1 MWNGASSLDREIIE
15 FRFCD
20 LLYCFCDLEKP
31 HNSLNLFTIEALEN
45 FCGIIGASQMLLVIK
60 NLPTNAGDAGDM
72 CSIPGSRRSSG
83 VGNDNPLL
91 YSCLEN
97 SLDGGTWQATS
108 LWGHKE
114 SDTTEHTCAHTPWW
128 ALKYV
133 FVILFP

>member
-1 MWNGASSLDREIIE
+1 MLTYECIQGSCVWNGASSLDREIIE

-72 CSIPGSRRSSG
+72 CSVPGSRRSSG
-83 VGNDNPLL
+83 VGNGNSLK
-91 YSCLEN
+91 YFCLEN
-97 SLDGGTWQATS
+97 SMDRGA
-108 LWGHKE
+108 
-114 SDTTEHTCAHTPWW
+114 WW
-128 ALKYV
+128 ATVHRLTKSRT
-133 FVILFP
+133 

>member
-60 NLPTNAGDAGDM
+60 NLPTNAGDAGDVGLILGLGR
-72 CSIPGSRRSSG
+72 SPGG
-83 VGNDNPLL
+83 GHGNPLQ

-97 SLDGGTWQATS
+97 PHEHKSQAGYS
-108 LWGHKE
+108 
-114 SDTTEHTCAHTPWW
+114 P
-128 ALKYV
+128 
-133 FVILFP
+133 